1 MLISVSVAGFGL
13 ATILFGASTSFWLTM
28 IALILVGA
36 FDGLSSIIRN
46 TVRQLLTP
54 DEMRGRMMSI
64 TQIFFK
70 GGPQLG
76 EMESGFLAQFVGVPI
91 SIISGGVGC
100 LLATWAVVKKYPQ
113 LWKYNG
119 DEGILAR
126 AWPLRLRKSSLQ
138 NGK

>member
-1 MLISVSVAGFGL
+1 MLISVSVVRFGL
-13 ATILFGASTSFWLTM
+13 ATILFGVSTSFWLTM
-28 IALILVGA
+28 LALILIGA

-54 DEMRGRMMSI
+54 DAMRGRMMSI

-76 EMESGFLAQFVGVPI
+76 EVESGLVAQILGVPFA
-91 SIISGGVGC
+91 IISGGVGC
-100 LLATWAVVKKYPQ
+100 VLAAWIVVRKFPQ

-119 DEGILAR
+119 DEAMEGEHVAV
-126 AWPLRLRKSSLQ
+126 
-138 NGK
+138 